1 MSTRGDDPSDF
12 DEPEHGPGA
21 VERGRD
27 EQPDDGT
34 GGAPAHGNSG
44 AEQNSEDSSAEQT
57 SEGSGATA
65 VSRPSRKRPRTRR
78 ARIALYSAAALVLLL
93 VVTMAV
99 PATRDGVTDL
109 WCDLTGGVCPGDPP
123 PLTEEEQQEELDWRV
138 RVEPE
143 EAALWGNYVALGDSY
158 SSGDGAGDYDP
169 STAEPGGCW
178 RSENAYPRLISEEY
192 EFSGTLAFF
201 ACSSHKG
208 EDMLSRLGTPE
219 SQIERVTDHT
229 SLVTIGIGGNDLGF
243 IPVLRT
249 CMVRMPILDNTACV
263 DQEEEISDRME
274 QFEETLTQVLEEIH
288 DRAPD
293 ARILVVGYPRLFPE
307 EPTGMYYTL
316 SVNDQEW
323 LNTVA
328 RRFNETIRDTVYR
341 VDGDVYG
348 ERDVGS
354 AEYVNVFSSLNGYE
368 VSADEAWL
376 NGIVL
381 GELGEGLEVDRASFH
396 PTAEGQMSMA
406 ERVRSQIEEG
416 PERTLY
422 VTRETLEQVDQE
434 ILRSELGGPL
444 DPVGPEEEVADGGE
458 AEEAGTS

>member
-1 MSTRGDDPSDF
+1 MSKRGDDPSDF
-12 DEPEHGPGA
+12 DEPEHDPEAG
-21 VERGRD
+21 EHGRD
-27 EQPDDGT
+27 ERSSDGT
-34 GGAPAHGNSG
+34 DG
-44 AEQNSEDSSAEQT
+44 EQT
-57 SEGSGATA
+57 SEDEGAEQASEDDSTDHTPESDGATA
-65 VSRPSRKRPRTRR
+65 ISRTSRKLPRTRR
-78 ARIALYSAAALVLLL
+78 ARIALYSAATLVLVL
-93 VVTMAV
+93 VVTMAI
-99 PATRDGVTDL
+99 PATRDGVTDF
-109 WCDLTGGVCPGDPP
+109 WCNVTGGVCPGDPP

-138 RVEPE
+138 RVDPE

-208 EDMLSRLGTPE
+208 EDMLSQLGTPE

-229 SLVTIGIGGNDLGF
+229 SLVTVGIGGNDLGF

-263 DQEEEISDRME
+263 DQEEEVSDRMDR
-274 QFEETLTQVLEEIH
+274 FEETLTQVLEEIH
-288 DRAPD
+288 ERAPD
-293 ARILVVGYPRLFPE
+293 ARTLVLGYPRLFPE
-307 EPTGMYYTL
+307 DPTGMYYTL
-316 SVNDQEW
+316 SVSDQEW

-328 RRFNETIRDTVYR
+328 QRFNEMIRDTVYR
-341 VDGDVYG
+341 VDGEVYG

-354 AEYVNVFSSLNGYE
+354 VEYVNVFSSLNGYE

-396 PTAEGQMSMA
+396 PTAEGQMSIA

-416 PERTLY
+416 PERALY
-422 VTRETLEQVDQE
+422 VTRETVEQVDQNM
-434 ILRSELGGPL
+434 LTSELGGPL
-444 DPVGPEEEVADGGE
+444 DPMEPEEDPVP
-458 AEEAGTS
+458 EEAGTS

>member
-12 DEPEHGPGA
+12 DEPEHDPEAG
-21 VERGRD
+21 EHSRN
-27 EQPDDGT
+27 EQPTDGT
-34 GGAPAHGNSG
+34 GGEQPPEGDG
-44 AEQNSEDSSAEQT
+44 AEQVSESN
-57 SEGSGATA
+57 GATA
-65 VSRPSRKRPRTRR
+65 APHAPRKLPRTRR
-78 ARIALYSAAALVLLL
+78 ARIALYSVAALVLIL

-99 PATRDGVTDL
+99 PATRDSVTDF
-109 WCDLTGGVCPGDPP
+109 WCDVTGGVCPGDPP

-138 RVEPE
+138 RVDPE

-208 EDMLSRLGTPE
+208 EDMLSQLGTPE

-229 SLVTIGIGGNDLGF
+229 SLVTVGIGGNDLGF

-249 CMVRMPILDNTACV
+249 CIVRMPILDNTACV
-263 DQEEEISDRME
+263 DQEEEVSDRME

-288 DRAPD
+288 ERAPD
-293 ARILVVGYPRLFPE
+293 ARILVLGYPRLFPE
-307 EPTGMYYTL
+307 DPTGMYYTL
-316 SVNDQEW
+316 SVSDQKW

-328 RRFNETIRDTVYR
+328 QRFNEAIRDTVYR

-416 PERTLY
+416 PERALY
-422 VTRETLEQVDQE
+422 VTRETVERVDQDM
-434 ILRSELGGPL
+434 LRSELGGPL
-444 DPVGPEEEVADGGE
+444 DPMDPDEEPVDEVVP
-458 AEEAGTS
+458 EEAGNS

>member
-1 MSTRGDDPSDF
+1 MSTPGDDPSDF
-12 DEPEHGPGA
+12 DEPEHDPEAG
-21 VERGRD
+21 EHGRD
-27 EQPDDGT
+27 GQPTDGA
-34 GGAPAHGNSG
+34 GGEPA
-44 AEQNSEDSSAEQT
+44 SEGESAEQS
-57 SEGSGATA
+57 SEEHGADQASANSGATA
-65 VSRPSRKRPRTRR
+65 ALRTSRKRPRTRR
-78 ARIALYSAAALVLLL
+78 ARIALYSAAALVLVL
-93 VVTMAV
+93 VVTVAV
-99 PATRDGVTDL
+99 PATRDGVADL
-109 WCDLTGGVCPGDPP
+109 WCDLTGGVCPGDSP

-138 RVEPE
+138 RVDPE

-208 EDMLSRLGTPE
+208 EDMLSQLGTPE

-229 SLVTIGIGGNDLGF
+229 SLVTVGIGGNDLGF

-263 DQEEEISDRME
+263 DQEEEVTDRME

-288 DRAPD
+288 ERAPD
-293 ARILVVGYPRLFPE
+293 ARILVLGYPRLFPE
-307 EPTGMYYTL
+307 NPTGMYYTL
-316 SVNDQEW
+316 SVSDQEW

-328 RRFNETIRDTVYR
+328 ERFNGAIRDTVYR

-406 ERVRSQIEEG
+406 QRVRSQIEEG

-422 VTRETLEQVDQE
+422 VTRETVERVDQE
-434 ILRSELGGPL
+434 MLRSELGGPL
-444 DPVGPEEEVADGGE
+444 DPMAPEDE
-458 AEEAGTS
+458 AVPEEAGTS